1 MAAMAL
7 FRDRLAADYPDWR
20 VELARTM
27 GRRHGAAAAY
37 GGTQRV
43 TEVLD
48 GLVAAGVRRIVV
60 QSLHVVPGEEYRE
73 ILAGLARQAGTGV
86 AVSVGAP
93 LLAGPD
99 DVERVVRALLARLP
113 DRRPDEGLVVMG
125 HGAPVPAAGF
135 YDALGERLAALDRL
149 AHFGTMPLTRG
160 APCPDIGRIRQALV
174 AAGVRTAWLVPFFT
188 VAGAH
193 ACIDLAGEGDGSW
206 RGQLAQAGIAC
217 RPVLA
222 GLIEDPACQAVW
234 RDHLARAESEEMKRP
249 PAAGGIIPPDPL
261 AEGF

>member
-1 MAAMAL
+1 MFSYASIA
-7 FRDRLAADYPDWR
+7 FRNSSNQTAGEASLGIRQSPRGDRA
-20 VELARTM
+20 
-27 GRRHGAAAAY
+27 
-37 GGTQRV
+37 
-43 TEVLD
+43 TEPTL
-48 GLVAAGVRRIVV
+48 
-60 QSLHVVPGEEYRE
+60 
-73 ILAGLARQAGTGV
+73 
-86 AVSVGAP
+86 
-93 LLAGPD
+93 GPS
-99 DVERVVRALLARLP
+99 
-113 DRRPDEGLVVMG
+113 G
-125 HGAPVPAAGF
+125 
-135 YDALGERLAALDRL
+135 
-149 AHFGTMPLTRG
+149 MPLTRG

-217 RPVLA
+217 RPVLT